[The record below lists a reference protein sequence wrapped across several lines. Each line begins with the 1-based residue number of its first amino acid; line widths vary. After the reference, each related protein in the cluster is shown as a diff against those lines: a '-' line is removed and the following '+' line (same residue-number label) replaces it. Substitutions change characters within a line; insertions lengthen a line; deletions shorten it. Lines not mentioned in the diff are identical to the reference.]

1 MPKAK
6 PRRVSKRPTM
16 NSAAAS
22 LATITREPKGSHR
35 PGDAIRRV
43 RRSELP
49 VDTVALARFLIGKT
63 LVRNI
68 PGGIAAGRIVETEA
82 YLEGDAAAH
91 FYRGPT
97 KRNRSVYLER
107 GHSYVY
113 FCYGAHFMFNVSSE
127 RHGVGGGIL
136 IRAIEPIE
144 PLAGIEWMK
153 KRRGTEK
160 LLDLARGPGR
170 LAEAFGIGSK
180 HDGLDLT
187 TPSSELWLG
196 AAMRETREIGASVRI
211 GITKDAHRVL
221 RYYERGNPYVSGPKK
236 MHE

>member
-6 PRRVSKRPTM
+6 PRRASKPPA
-16 NSAAAS
+16 SIAAAATS
-22 LATITREPKGSHR
+22 LPTTALAPKRSG
-35 PGDAIRRV
+35 PLGAAIRRL

-49 VDTVALARFLIGKT
+49 VDTVELAKFLIGKT

-82 YLEGDAAAH
+82 YLEGDAASH

-127 RHGVGGGIL
+127 REGVGGGIL
-136 IRAIEPIE
+136 IRALE

-153 KRRGTEK
+153 KRRGTDK
-160 LLDLARGPGR
+160 LLDIARGPGR
-170 LAEAFGIGSK
+170 LAEALAIGPK
-180 HDGLDLT
+180 YDGVDLT
-187 TPSSELWLG
+187 SPSSELWLG
-196 AAMRETREIGASVRI
+196 TSVRETGAIAESVRI

-221 RYYERGNPYVSGPKK
+221 RFYERGNPYVSGSKK
-236 MHE
+236 MRE